1 MVEGRVVFRVS
12 TQRSSKH
19 CGTDVSLDNFLN
31 AFGGG
36 NCTSGGGATIP
47 LKMPFIQTPCR
58 VVALVCLSVFRP
70 LGEPRLEEP
79 QVACRD
85 TAEVVAQVRG
95 YRTCDNLQLELG
107 MTGPPVTSPGPLS
120 ETQRSEPCLMCDGC
134 LAKSCQACKP
144 PMDRCST
151 QRSLGFVHMSL
162 LSVLR

>member
-1 MVEGRVVFRVS
+1 MCQLRDLASIVGQMYHS
-12 TQRSSKH
+12 IISSMPSAAA
-19 CGTDVSLDNFLN
+19 TVPL
-31 AFGGG
+31 GGG
-36 NCTSGGGATIP
+36 PTIP

-58 VVALVCLSVFRP
+58 VVVLVCLSVFRP

-144 PMDRCST
+144 PTDRCST